1 MSCDPVG
8 VTGYVDEA
16 LDEATRSQLEAHIS
30 SCETCR
36 AQADFEIELRGR
48 LRELDAPSLPA
59 GMESRLQFRLRRAR
73 RRPLRWL
80 LPVAATVALLVWVRG
95 AAPFVAWELS
105 RDHDHCFSMATLPAK
120 VWTDNGREVMAY
132 FEERGTRLPLVPDA
146 VRGLRL
152 RGACTCLLPSGT
164 HLPHLY
170 YVSEDRRLSLF
181 VVPKT
186 VRFSTRYASV
196 SRGKAVRL
204 LRVGGSVLGIVGED
218 EDDVEA
224 FRRSFATSVARSVF
238 LREPPFGAAG
248 EIPQAPL
255 RVAFSPTP

>member
-1 MSCDPVG
+1 LSCDPVR

-16 LDEATRSQLEAHIS
+16 LDEATRGEVEAHVS

-36 AQADFEIELRGR
+36 AQADFERELRGR
-48 LRELDAPSLPA
+48 LRELETPGLPA

-120 VWTDNGREVMAY
+120 VWSESGREVMAY

-152 RGACTCLLPSGT
+152 RGACTCRLPSGT
-164 HLPHLY
+164 RTPHLY
-170 YVSEDRRLSLF
+170 YVSEDHKLSLF

-186 VRFSTRYASV
+186 VRFDTRYAAV

-224 FRRSFATSVARSVF
+224 FRRSFATSVARAAV
-238 LREPPFGAAG
+238 LRE
-248 EIPQAPL
+248 AP
-255 RVAFSPTP
+255 AFSPTP

>member
-1 MSCDPVG
+1 LSCDPVR

-16 LDEATRSQLEAHIS
+16 LDEATRDEVEAHVS

-36 AQADFEIELRGR
+36 AQADFELELRGR
-48 LRELDAPSLPA
+48 LRELDAPGLPA
-59 GMESRLQFRLRRAR
+59 GMESRLRFRLRRAR

-146 VRGLRL
+146 VRDLRL

-164 HLPHLY
+164 RTPHLY
-170 YVSEDRRLSLF
+170 YVSEDHQLSLF
-181 VVPKT
+181 VIPRT
-186 VRFSTRYASV
+186 VRFSARYASV

-224 FRRSFATSVARSVF
+224 FRRSFGTSVAQAVVPA
-238 LREPPFGAAG
+238 EPGFGGAAG
-248 EIPQAPL
+248 IQQAP
-255 RVAFSPTP
+255 